1 MKKLFVV
8 LMVSLMSMVFVN
20 CTSSTGNDQN
30 GQIVVNAEQP
40 NIGDNLD
47 LRALGEIV
55 KSSSNPTEI
64 ERKLNADDGINNLDL
79 DGDGNKDYLKVSEY
93 GQGAE
98 HGYSICAVLK
108 DGEPEVAN
116 VIVNTDSKQ
125 MSLNGNPEYYGN
137 NNTYQSSFST
147 TDFLLLAWLMQPH
160 YTYYHS
166 PYHYGYYGYGYM
178 PRRVV
183 PYHSYYSRPVIR
195 TSVTHT
201 YTVPKTRTVT
211 KIKSPNSNNKS
222 TLATKRVSNFSNATS
237 SQKSFKVNSSNKSYK
252 NSTGFG
258 TNKSS
263 NTKSNSGF
271 GTSSKPTSSPSKSTG
286 FGSSSKQSKSP
297 GFGSSSKSSSSKSSS
312 SSSKSS
318 SFGSSSKS
326 SKSSSF
332 GSSSRSSSSRSSS
345 SRSSSSRR

>member
-108 DGEPEVAN
+108 DGEPGWKE
-116 VIVNTDSKQ
+116 
-125 MSLNGNPEYYGN
+125 L
-137 NNTYQSSFST
+137 SSFQ
-147 TDFLLLAWLMQPH
+147 LGKRPGII
-160 YTYYHS
+160 S
-166 PYHYGYYGYGYM
+166 PRCF
-178 PRRVV
+178 RR
-183 PYHSYYSRPVIR
+183 
-195 TSVTHT
+195 
-201 YTVPKTRTVT
+201 K
-211 KIKSPNSNNKS
+211 
-222 TLATKRVSNFSNATS
+222 
-237 SQKSFKVNSSNKSYK
+237 
-252 NSTGFG
+252 
-258 TNKSS
+258 
-263 NTKSNSGF
+263 
-271 GTSSKPTSSPSKSTG
+271 
-286 FGSSSKQSKSP
+286 
-297 GFGSSSKSSSSKSSS
+297 
-312 SSSKSS
+312 
-318 SFGSSSKS
+318 
-326 SKSSSF
+326 
-332 GSSSRSSSSRSSS
+332 
-345 SRSSSSRR
+345 